1 MAPSSS
7 KHDVVVVGAGNAAF
21 TAALAAR
28 EAGASVLVLEKAP
41 FALRGGNTRFTGGLY
56 RIALDDVDAVHEL
69 IPSLTAKDDETF
81 VMERYD
87 ADDYYDDVVRL
98 SEGWCDPTLIR
109 MTVDQS
115 FETACWLRD
124 RGVQFRLYPTSQHR
138 DGKRVWP
145 DHAMLSTVDGG
156 EGLSNTLFASA
167 EAAGVEIEYDASVN
181 GFVQDDDGNLGGVT
195 YTQNGEAKVA
205 HAGAVVLASGG
216 FEANPEMRVRYL
228 GQGWDQALVRG
239 TKHNTGEVLAKV
251 LELGAQPV
259 GNWSSAHAVP
269 LDAYAPDTG
278 DLDLRA
284 LSSRTSYMFGIT
296 VNIHGERF
304 LDEGSD
310 FKLYTYAKTGIEILK
325 QPGAIA
331 YQIFDSAIM
340 DAAVEASP
348 GYAVPIEIPI
358 SESTPGRAAA
368 HATGNERNPIVA
380 DTIEELAAKLKLDP
394 SVLVKTVNEFNSAVQ
409 EGTFEPSI
417 RDGKRTVGIDPP
429 KSNWATKLENPPY
442 SAFVVAC
449 GITFTYGGIKIDE
462 TARVIDLTGNP
473 IPGLWA
479 TGEITGGFFYSNYP
493 AGAGLMRG
501 AVFGRI
507 AGEAAARSVGA
518 AAAVAS

>member
-1 MAPSSS
+1 MAPTSSR
-7 KHDVVVVGAGNAAF
+7 HDVVVVGAGNAAF
-21 TAALAAR
+21 TAALTAR
-28 EAGASVLVLEKAP
+28 DAGASVLVLEKAP
-41 FALRGGNTRFTGGLY
+41 HALRGGNTRFTGGLY
-56 RIALDDVDAVHEL
+56 RIALDDLDAVHEL
-69 IPSLTAKDDETF
+69 IPSLTAEDDETF

-87 ADDYYDDVVRL
+87 AEDYYGDVLRL
-98 SEGWCDPTLIR
+98 SDGWCDPVLIR

-124 RGVQFRLYPTSQHR
+124 HGVQFRLYPTSQHR

-156 EGLSNTLFASA
+156 EGLSNTFFAAA
-167 EAAGVEIEYDASVN
+167 EEAGIEVEYNAAVN
-181 GFVQDDDGNLGGVT
+181 GFVHDEDGKVCGVR
-195 YTQNGEAKVA
+195 YLQHGDAKVA
-205 HAGAVVLASGG
+205 NAGAVVLACGG

-239 TKHNTGEVLAKV
+239 TKYNTGEVLAKV

-296 VNIHGERF
+296 VNVHGKRF

-348 GYAVPIEIPI
+348 GYAVPVEIPI
-358 SESTPGRAAA
+358 SESTTGRAAE
-368 HATGNERNPIVA
+368 HTTGNGKNPIVA
-380 DTIEELAAKLKLDP
+380 DSIEELAVKLKLDP
-394 SVLVKTVNEFNSAVQ
+394 KVLVQTVAEFNAAVQ
-409 EGTFEPSI
+409 DGAFDPSI
-417 RDGKRTVGIDPP
+417 RDGKGTAGITPP
-429 KSNWATKLENPPY
+429 KTNWATKLENPPY
-442 SAFVVAC
+442 TAFVVAC

-507 AGEAAARSVGA
+507 AGEGAARAVGA

>member
-1 MAPSSS
+1 MAISSS
-7 KHDVVVVGAGNAAF
+7 THDVVVVGAGNAAF
-21 TAALAAR
+21 TAALTAR

-41 FALRGGNTRFTGGLY
+41 FELRGGNTRFTGGLY
-56 RIALDDVDAVHEL
+56 RIALDDVDAVHDL
-69 IPSLTAKDDETF
+69 IPSLTAADDETF

-87 ADDYYDDVVRL
+87 SDDYYADVVRL
-98 SEGWCDPTLIR
+98 SDGWCDPTLIR

-124 RGVQFRLYPTSQHR
+124 HGVQFRLYPTSQYR

-145 DHAMLSTVDGG
+145 DHAMLSTIEGG
-156 EGLSNTLFASA
+156 EGLSNTFFGTA
-167 EAAGVEIEYDASVN
+167 EAAGIEIEYDAAVN
-181 GFVQDDDGNLGGVT
+181 GFVLDEDGGVRGVT
-195 YTQNGEAKVA
+195 YTQRGEAKVA
-205 HAGAVVLASGG
+205 DASAVVLGCGG

-239 TKHNTGEVLAKV
+239 TRYNTGEVLAKV

-269 LDAYAPDTG
+269 LDAFAPDTG

-296 VNIHGERF
+296 VNIHGKRF

-325 QPGAIA
+325 QPGALA

-348 GYAVPIEIPI
+348 GYAVPVEIPI
-358 SESTPGRAAA
+358 SESTTGRAAA
-368 HATGNERNPIVA
+368 HASGAERNPIVA
-380 DTIEELAAKLKLDP
+380 GTIEELARKLNLDP
-394 SVLVKTVNEFNSAVQ
+394 AGLVATVDEFNAAVQ
-409 EGTFEPSI
+409 DGTFDPSI
-417 RDGKRTVGIDPP
+417 RDGKCTDGLQPP

-442 SAFVVAC
+442 TAFVVAC

-473 IPGLWA
+473 IPGLYA

-507 AGEAAARSVGA
+507 AGEAAACAVDAA
-518 AAAVAS
+518 AAAV